1 MPQSLAKVYIHVDF
15 STKDRRPAIGDEWRD
30 ALLGSLAPRRR
41 ISAVNR
47 SSRAAWRITST
58 CCFSCREHCRC
69 RTRLAE

>member
-1 MPQSLAKVYIHVDF
+1 MPESLAKVYIHVVF

-30 ALLGSLAPRRR
+30 ALFGVLGA
-41 ISAVNR
+41 AANNR

-58 CCFSCREHCRC
+58 CCFSCREHFRC